1 MHCALQLHEA
11 ELGVAATEEAT
22 PSAAGVRLQRAVHL
36 GGGLVVVATEP
47 TRHVN
52 LLRLTGADSFQ
63 DELLLARKV
72 H

>member
-22 PSAAGVRLQRAVHL
+22 PSAAGVRLQSAVHL
-36 GGGLVVVATEP
+36 GGGLVVVATEEP
-47 TRHVN
+47 TQA